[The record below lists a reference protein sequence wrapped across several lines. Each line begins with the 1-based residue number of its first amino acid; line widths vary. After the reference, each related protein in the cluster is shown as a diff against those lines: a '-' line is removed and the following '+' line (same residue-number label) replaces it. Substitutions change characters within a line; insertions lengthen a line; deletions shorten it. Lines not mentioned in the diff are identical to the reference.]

1 MTDAGAARLS
11 KHKGAAGLTPS
22 ARQLHRALLTAF
34 AERGQA
40 PSRSDLQST
49 AASAR
54 IDLRAALGEL
64 IESDVVAVDSAGELR
79 AAYPFSPIPTA
90 HQVAISAGPTVYAMC
105 AIDALGISA
114 MLGRPATVSSREP
127 DTGEVIT
134 VQVDEDRATWRPPSA
149 VVFAGAS
156 SDSCD
161 CQSVDRT
168 CSSINFFRTAD
179 AAMRWATSNPSI
191 TGFVLS
197 QDQALA
203 AGITEFGSMMGRTQF
218 HGGRT

>member
-1 MTDAGAARLS
+1 MADAEPARLS
-11 KHKGAAGLTPS
+11 KHEGAAGLTPH
-22 ARQLHRALLTAF
+22 ARQLHRALLTVF

-40 PSRSDLQST
+40 PSRSDLQSM

-54 IDLRAALGEL
+54 IDLQAALGEL
-64 IESDVVAVDSAGELR
+64 IESDVVAVDNAGELR
-79 AAYPFSPIPTA
+79 AVYPFSPTPTV

-114 MLGRPATVSSREP
+114 MLGRPTTISSREP

-134 VQVDEDRATWRPPSA
+134 VQVEEDRAIWHPPSA

-156 SDSCD
+156 GDSCAG
-161 CQSVDRT
+161 QSVDRT
-168 CSSINFFRTAD
+168 CGSINFFHTAN
-179 AAMRWATSNPSI
+179 AARRWATSNPSI
-191 TGFVLS
+191 TGSVLS

-203 AGITEFGSMMGRTQF
+203 AGITEFGAMMGRTLF
-218 HGGRT
+218 RTA